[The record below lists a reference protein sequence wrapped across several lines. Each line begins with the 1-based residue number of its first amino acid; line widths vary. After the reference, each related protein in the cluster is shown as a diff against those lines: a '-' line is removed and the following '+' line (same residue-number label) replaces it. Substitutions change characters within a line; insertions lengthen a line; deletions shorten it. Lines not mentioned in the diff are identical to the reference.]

1 MKLKG
6 RDLSS
11 ELIWAAALVGMIR
24 YAAAFL
30 ASDVGQ
36 IMGITSD
43 IITVL
48 LGISG
53 FAMGILGTFGTTY
66 LFDGWRRKMPANGQK
81 WGFKFN
87 VLTGF
92 VMLAFLCELAIL
104 VPFTVSRMEHTT
116 LSNILKGGV
125 WWWSISVNIMPLL
138 LIGGVSVGNQIV
150 SVGSSEGSESSANVS
165 ADKSESSE
173 KVPSDW
179 RKVLPFLSEAEI
191 LAISKMSTAEIR
203 TKYYLKTAKT
213 AQNWR
218 VYAQAEIVKR
228 QKAEVAE

>member
-36 IMGITSD
+36 IMGITSE
-43 IITVL
+43 IITLL
-48 LGISG
+48 LGVSG

-66 LFDGWRRKMPANGQK
+66 LFDGWRKKMPASGQH
-81 WGFKFN
+81 WAFKFN

-92 VMLAFLCELAIL
+92 VVMAFVCELAIL

-116 LSNILKGGV
+116 MSKILGGGV
-125 WWWSISVNIMPLL
+125 WWWSTAVNIMPMLL
-138 LIGGVSVGNQIV
+138 LGGVSVGNQVV
-150 SVGSSEGSESSANVS
+150 SVSSQDAGNITGNLPNDDRKLTGNLPTDWRQVRKRMTDEQIHRIASGKTEEICFEFGVTDRTARNWRKN
-165 ADKSESSE
+165 AQKEME
-173 KVPSDW
+173 KV
-179 RKVLPFLSEAEI
+179 
-191 LAISKMSTAEIR
+191 
-203 TKYYLKTAKT
+203 
-213 AQNWR
+213 
-218 VYAQAEIVKR
+218 QA
-228 QKAEVAE
+228 